1 MEKKKGKIKTAK
13 ATEEEDDDDSES
25 RLMMHKAAKQLAGPQ
40 RAGVLS
46 FCVCAPCSWEER
58 KLKRRRRDHWVVF
71 FLVSLSSTNERIHYE
86 EENHNHLHTGAQA
99 TLDPTKQ
106 F

>member
-1 MEKKKGKIKTAK
+1 MCARGRRSKYLSYLQPYFAREFSGGMEKKKGKIKTAK

-25 RLMMHKAAKQLAGPQ
+25 RLMMHKAAKQLLAGPQ

-71 FLVSLSSTNERIHYE
+71 FFFGSL
-86 EENHNHLHTGAQA
+86 
-99 TLDPTKQ
+99 
-106 F
+106 